1 MCPLRQFRK
10 LPEEVVKKIEKKNFP
25 FERLYDLN
33 HNEIGVWEA
42 VFPSSSVQLRCL
54 PAPACF
60 PIPGPKPCAHMSCPI
75 TAGLRALGLRALN
88 PLGP

>member
-33 HNEIGVWEA
+33 HKEIGVWEA
-42 VFPSSSVQLRCL
+42 IFPSSSAQLRCL
-54 PAPACF
+54 PVSASLFLAPSPTLACLV
-60 PIPGPKPCAHMSCPI
+60 P
-75 TAGLRALGLRALN
+75 LLLGSL
-88 PLGP
+88 PLVSEL